1 MSSGPNFLIVGR
13 SPECDVV
20 LEDPTVS
27 GRHTRLSW
35 EGSQVLVEDLA
46 SANGTFV
53 RGQRVVRVL
62 VRVGEDVRIGGT
74 PLPWSDPGLR
84 RFLRRGALGDTA
96 EGLRIPGR
104 RFICGACG
112 ARGIMPESFVRGS
125 LTCDACGT
133 RLEVGLGRARAWMKA
148 GLLAVALLAAFAT
161 GSVLYGMFEPG
172 ARGGPG
178 VAEAAVIDAGSA
190 SSPQEASIR
199 QHVVTQVVAAIDAT
213 HPLTRNTAVKL
224 AAEDEGAFRIEQVAR
239 LWSHVRGR
247 WRYVNDPRGTEYF
260 ARASETIEN
269 GWVGDCDDFAT
280 VLAAMITAI
289 GGEAR
294 IVMMDGP
301 RGGHAYAE
309 VCVTD
314 PPEEVRKRLAHH
326 YKRNWDRYLG
336 RQKVESIHFRV
347 SESCPVWLNLDWYA
361 GVPGGD
367 YDAEAWAVA
376 IYPDGQTETLAPS
389 PGPVDAETA
398 ERMRMSS
405 PPRD

>member
-1 MSSGPNFLIVGR
+1 MIVGR

-27 GRHTRLSW
+27 GRHARLSW

-53 RGQRVVRVL
+53 RGQRVVRIA
-62 VRVGEDVRIGGT
+62 VRVGEDVRIGGAS
-74 PLPWSDPGLR
+74 LPWSDPGLR

-112 ARGIMPESFVRGS
+112 ARGLMPEAFVRG
-125 LTCDACGT
+125 LLKCEACGT
-133 RLEVGLGRARAWMKA
+133 RLEVGSGGSRRWMRAAALIGALG
-148 GLLAVALLAAFAT
+148 VAFAV
-161 GSVLYGMFEPG
+161 GSLVWGMMEPP
-172 ARGGPG
+172 RGPG
-178 VAEAAVIDAGSA
+178 LRVAEAAVPDASTA
-190 SSPQEASIR
+190 TSPQEASIR
-199 QHVVTQVVAAIDAT
+199 QHVVPQVVAAIDST
-213 HPLTRNTAVKL
+213 HSLTRNTAVKI
-224 AAEDEGAFRIEQVAR
+224 AAEDEGAFRVEQVAR

-269 GWVGDCDDFAT
+269 DWVGDCDDFAT
-280 VLAAMITAI
+280 VLAAMITAV

-309 VCVTD
+309 VCITEPAD
-314 PPEEVRKRLAHH
+314 EVRKRLVQH

-336 RQKVESIHFRV
+336 RQKVDSIHFRV
-347 SESCPVWLNLDWYA
+347 SEGCPVWLNLDWYA
-361 GVPGGD
+361 GVPGGA

-376 IYPDGQTETLAPS
+376 IHPDGSTETLAPS

-405 PPRD
+405 PPQGAPP